1 MRKQRGKEI
10 EKLGK
15 RETMGNSV
23 GLKGEEMESTW
34 MIKIGRERERKRKM
48 KGETPVFNGV
58 LSR

>member
-1 MRKQRGKEI
+1 MRKQRGKEK

-23 GLKGEEMESTW
+23 GLKEMERTW
-34 MIKIGRERERKRKM
+34 MIKIVRERERKRKM
-48 KGETPVFNGV
+48 KGKTPVFNGV